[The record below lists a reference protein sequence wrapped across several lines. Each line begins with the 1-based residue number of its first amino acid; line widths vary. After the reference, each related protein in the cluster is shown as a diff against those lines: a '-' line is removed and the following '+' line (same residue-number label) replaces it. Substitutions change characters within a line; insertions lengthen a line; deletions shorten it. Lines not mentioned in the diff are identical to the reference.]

1 MFKGALE
8 TMNGKAQNVS
18 PQRENQNLMIDF
30 SSIIDENQTQTN
42 NSNRHNNPNHQN
54 NRNSQHQKKPYKY
67 KDLRVSLAFI
77 MFSLSL
83 VLSAICG
90 IVLYMTI
97 KTTVTYMMGFLVS
110 ILMIIGIYWFN
121 TFFDQLTYR
130 EKPDHSGGVTLIKRK
145 TRRVMSDIIY
155 FLNIILLVGWS
166 IVFVKFQLWTQF
178 V

>member
-1 MFKGALE
+1 MSEK
-8 TMNGKAQNVS
+8 TQNIN
-18 PQRENQNLMIDF
+18 PQNQNLMIDF
-30 SSIIDENQTQTN
+30 SSIIDENQQSGNHHRPSPN
-42 NSNRHNNPNHQN
+42 NRNNNHQN
-54 NRNSQHQKKPYKY
+54 SRPKKPYKY

-83 VLSAICG
+83 VLSVICG

-97 KTTVTYMMGFLVS
+97 KTTITYMMGFLVS